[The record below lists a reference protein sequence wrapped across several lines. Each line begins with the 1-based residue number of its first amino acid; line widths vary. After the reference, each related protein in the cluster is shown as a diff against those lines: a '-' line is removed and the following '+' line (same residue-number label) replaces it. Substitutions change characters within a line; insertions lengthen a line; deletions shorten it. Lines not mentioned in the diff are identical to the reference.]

1 MVVDLTVL
9 RGLATR
15 RATRRNFG
23 PGTDFARPPDRT
35 AARGYDLRLSGTS
48 SARGSLVSSQS
59 GTSGTP
65 GETSPWYGYPT
76 AGTRSQQ
83 AAALRAAIIALT
95 LLAALVLVIWF

>member
-1 MVVDLTVL
+1 M
-9 RGLATR
+9 
-15 RATRRNFG
+15 
-23 PGTDFARPPDRT
+23 
-35 AARGYDLRLSGTS
+35 
-48 SARGSLVSSQS
+48 SSQS